1 LRSTRLFS
9 GNQFPVR
16 ALPSA
21 HRPDLAATF
30 RFFGLSAINADLESI
45 CLRRT
50 VCSYGLWHNGV
61 DSPSTE
67 RISPVMSDPRALIS
81 DCRGR
86 LTTLIARCRLWRD
99 QSGGAAV
106 DFALIAAPF
115 LAVLMAIIESSIV
128 LLAGQ
133 VLQTS
138 TTNAA
143 RQIMTGQAQN
153 AAWSA
158 AQFKTYVCGGLT
170 VMFDCTKLNIDVRA
184 FSSFSTVNLPS
195 VTNPNGTLTNSYV
208 YQPGNPGDVIV
219 VRLIYQ
225 WPIIASALGIGL
237 VTSAGNTNTLVATA
251 AFRNEPY

>member
-1 LRSTRLFS
+1 
-9 GNQFPVR
+9 
-16 ALPSA
+16 
-21 HRPDLAATF
+21 
-30 RFFGLSAINADLESI
+30 
-45 CLRRT
+45 
-50 VCSYGLWHNGV
+50 
-61 DSPSTE
+61 
-67 RISPVMSDPRALIS
+67 MSDPRAPIS
-81 DCRGR
+81 KCRDR
-86 LTTLIARCRLWRD
+86 RVARIKRCRLWRN

-128 LLAGQ
+128 LLSGQ

-153 AAWSA
+153 AGWSA

-170 VMFDCTKLNIDVRA
+170 VMFDCSKLNIDVRA
-184 FSSFSTVNLPS
+184 FSAFGAVALPA
-195 VTNPNGTLTNSYV
+195 VTNPNGTLTNAYM
-208 YQPGNPGDVIV
+208 YQPGNPGDVVV

-225 WPIIASALGIGL
+225 WPIIASMLGIGL
-237 VTSAGNTNTLVATA
+237 VNSANNTNTLIATA